1 MNRQDYLAKKE
12 VNKQHKVDAG
22 LVSERFPGVSGI
34 VIQMFYYRKSSNPAP
49 MIRTVNFFPSSY
61 AYFHMECMM
70 KECVNGGFDL
80 TSVIDTMIKKHRNS
94 ETGKMICSGK
104 NDSLT
109 GDHARISYEISVQYN
124 KRSG

>member
-1 MNRQDYLAKKE
+1 MNRQDYLARKE
-12 VNKQHKVDAG
+12 LNKQHRVDAG

-34 VIQMFYYRKSSNPAP
+34 VIQMIYYRKSSNPAP

-61 AYFHMECMM
+61 AYFHMECMI

-80 TSVIDTMIKKHRNS
+80 TSVIGTMIKKHEKLTKR
-94 ETGKMICSGK
+94 KMNCSGK

-109 GDHARISYEISVQYN
+109 VDHARISYEISVQYN
-124 KRSG
+124 KQLR